1 MSYEATLRTLLADL
15 VDGRV
20 YPDVP
25 PDKATF
31 PLVTYQQ
38 VGGVSLW
45 FSERAMPD
53 HKNARVQINVW
64 ADTRV
69 QANQI
74 ARAIEGRICV
84 GMLSSVPFSGIFPLY
99 VNGIKKYGTRQDF
112 GFWFPDP

>member
-45 FSERAMPD
+45 FGERAMPG
-53 HKNARVQINVW
+53 HKNARVQVNVW
-64 ADTRV
+64 ADTRL

-74 ARAIEGRICV
+74 ARAIEGRMCT
-84 GMLSSVPFSGIFPLY
+84 GMLSSEPFGAAVALY
-99 VNGIKKYGTRQDF
+99 EDSIKKYGTRQDF